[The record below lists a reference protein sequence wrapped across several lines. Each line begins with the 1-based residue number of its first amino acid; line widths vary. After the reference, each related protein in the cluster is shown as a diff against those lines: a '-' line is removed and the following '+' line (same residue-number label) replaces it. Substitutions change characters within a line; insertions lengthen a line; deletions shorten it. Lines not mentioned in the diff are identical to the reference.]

1 MNGYERYRAVLNG
14 QRPDILPRLPILMGF
29 AAKFIDS
36 YYGAFASDY
45 RVLAE
50 ANRRC
55 VEAFD
60 FDQVSA
66 ISDPYRETQGFGAEI
81 EFVRDG
87 VPKCLEAPL
96 EDSADLEFLEKPDPL
111 GSARMLDR
119 IRGIEEMRKFA
130 SGRYSILGWVE
141 GPVAEAADLRGVTNF
156 LMDLVMEPGFA
167 GDLMDRC
174 VEVGIEFAQAQIKA
188 GADTIG
194 VGDAIAS
201 QVSAD
206 LYGEMIFAREQRLFD
221 GIHEAGG
228 LIRLHI
234 CGNTTHLLPHFAQL
248 HVDIID
254 LDWQVDMAKARAI
267 LGPTRTLVGNLDPV
281 NAVMRST
288 PERIQNDVLRI
299 YRAVG
304 NPYMVGAGCEIPVG
318 TPTENL
324 RALCAP
330 IPFVG

>member
-1 MNGYERYRAVLNG
+1 MNGYERYMAVLNG
-14 QRPDILPRLPILMGF
+14 ERPDILPRLPILMAF

-45 RVLAE
+45 RVLSE

-55 VEAFD
+55 AEFFD

-87 VPKCLEAPL
+87 VPKCLKAPL
-96 EDSADLEFLEKPDPL
+96 EDSADLGLLAKPDPR

-119 IRGIEEMRKFA
+119 VRGIEEMAKFA
-130 SGRYSILGWVE
+130 RGRYSILGWAE

-174 VEVGIEFAQAQIKA
+174 VEVGIEFAKAQIEA

-206 LYGEMIFAREQRLFD
+206 LYDEMIFAREERLFD

-228 LIRLHI
+228 LVRLHI
-234 CGNTTHLLPHFAQL
+234 CGNTTHLLPHFARL
-248 HVDIID
+248 NVDIID

-281 NAVMRST
+281 SSVMKST
-288 PERIQNDVLRI
+288 PERIRNDILGI
-299 YRAVG
+299 YRMVG
-304 NPYMVGAGCEIPVG
+304 NRYMVGAGCEIPVD
-318 TPTENL
+318 TPMENL
-324 RALCAP
+324 KALCAP
-330 IPFVG
+330 IPFAG